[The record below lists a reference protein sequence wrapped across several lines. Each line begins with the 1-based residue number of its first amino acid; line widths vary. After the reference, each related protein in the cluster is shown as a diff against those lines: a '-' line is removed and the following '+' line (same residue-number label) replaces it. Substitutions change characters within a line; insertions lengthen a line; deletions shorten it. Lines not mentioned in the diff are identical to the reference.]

1 MAVLFGSAA
10 MIRAA
15 VVAGCAVV
23 VRVVEGWGCAAVMRM
38 GVVVMGWARWRAR
51 LVFSLLFFF
60 FFLMGLTG
68 ELSARRENP

>member
-1 MAVLFGSAA
+1 MFGSAA

-38 GVVVMGWARWRAR
+38 GVVVMGWARWRAG
-51 LVFSLLFFF
+51 LV
-60 FFLMGLTG
+60 
-68 ELSARRENP
+68 

>member
-51 LVFSLLFFF
+51 LV
-60 FFLMGLTG
+60 
-68 ELSARRENP
+68 